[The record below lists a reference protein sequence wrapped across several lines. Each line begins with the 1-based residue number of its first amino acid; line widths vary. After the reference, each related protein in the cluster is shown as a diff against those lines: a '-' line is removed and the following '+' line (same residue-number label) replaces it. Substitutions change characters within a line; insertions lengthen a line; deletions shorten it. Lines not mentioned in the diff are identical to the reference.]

1 MTVPQMRRAMLSS
14 LAGRTLAASVLF
26 PGAGLAV
33 GVAALAAPASASA
46 QTTTATSELAPVVVA
61 ADDALLRCGS
71 TKQHYAVA
79 KLEKGQILAVDSES
93 GEWRRVLYP
102 AGTTAFVPADQAQF
116 SESAMTATLAA
127 PSGLKAANAIYG
139 LRGSWKPLLDEP
151 LPAGTR
157 LTVTEVIKG
166 EDGQVAAYRV
176 VAPSTAR
183 AWVQADAVRKATDQ
197 EVQAYAARMR
207 SMPAPAAPP
216 AAPAFTPIGA
226 APSPV
231 AAKPQPEKK
240 TDTSLVEPMVKPG
253 TTAPSTTPSSTT
265 PPPNTS
271 VPIGERPAP
280 AAVPPADG
288 GEHDQAKPTT
298 PAPPER
304 PIAKPDELDTAFRAV
319 LKQPSAE
326 AEVQELSA
334 EFQRT
339 LDAMPDT
346 PENKRTRTALQR
358 RMEALKVKVDIQ
370 TAIRRAK
377 EVNQSVSED
386 SKKLA
391 ARLADLDRVRAYTI
405 IGRLAPST
413 IYDGVKLPLMYRVV
427 SVGSDPS
434 RTLGY
439 LKPGSEP
446 SLDSKVGL
454 VVGVVGDSMMDR
466 SLRLN
471 IITADHVDVLGP
483 AEASAAPLTGDK

>member
-1 MTVPQMRRAMLSS
+1 MTVPQMRRAMLS
-14 LAGRTLAASVLF
+14 LAGRTLAASALVQA
-26 PGAGLAV
+26 AGLAI
-33 GVAALAAPASASA
+33 GAAAIWAPVSVVCA
-46 QTTTATSELAPVVVA
+46 QTTAEPSPVVVA
-61 ADDALLRCGS
+61 ADDALLRCGA

-102 AGTTAFVPADQAQF
+102 AGTTAFVPAEHAQF
-116 SESAMTATLAA
+116 NEGAMTATLTA

-176 VAPSTAR
+176 VAPSSAR
-183 AWVQADAVRKATDQ
+183 AWVQADSVRKATEQ
-197 EVQAYAARMR
+197 EVQAYTAKAH
-207 SMPAPAAPP
+207 STPAPT
-216 AAPAFTPIGA
+216 APATATPA
-226 APSPV
+226 VTPPTPATP
-231 AAKPQPEKK
+231 KPQPEKK
-240 TDTSLVEPMVKPG
+240 ADTSLVDPMVKPG
-253 TTAPSTTPSSTT
+253 AAAPGATTPGATAPTTMPQTVT
-265 PPPNTS
+265 PAAPAN
-271 VPIGERPAP
+271 EHPAP
-280 AAVPPADG
+280 GAAPA
-288 GEHDQAKPTT
+288 GEAAHEAGKPAT
-298 PAPPER
+298 PAER

-319 LKQPSAE
+319 LKQPGAE
-326 AEVQELSA
+326 AEVQELNS

-339 LDAMPDT
+339 LDSIPDT

-358 RMEALKVKVDIQ
+358 RMEALKVKIDIQ

-377 EVNQSVSED
+377 EVNDSVSED

-439 LKPGSEP
+439 LKPGSE
-446 SLDSKVGL
+446 SGLDSKLGL

-483 AEASAAPLTGDK
+483 AEASAAPAGDK